1 MPFTNKDTSRPKLAR
16 RIAVSVGVAV
26 VLFLLAGAMLGLWTI
41 QEMKKIV
48 TGQFNQ
54 EQLVIAH
61 TVKQRIER
69 EIKLLV
75 KEIKLLAGD
84 ISAGPLQPEHQN
96 ERIQQSFSRILES
109 GVWKIEI
116 IDSGSGRNHIFMPH
130 RHWAVRPSAE
140 LSSVDARLAKG
151 LAAGSVYISPPQIKA
166 SGFELV
172 LAAPLSDDPVRY
184 LAFHV
189 NVSWFLALFL
199 KEIRSGK
206 TGYVWL
212 IDQTGH
218 FLFHP
223 DAGFIG
229 KNAFTVREQKYP
241 DVSFA
246 KINFIQQEQ
255 MLKGNEGTGWYDAGW
270 HRGITGQIRKL
281 IAYCPVA
288 ISEQPPQTWSVAVVA
303 PVREIE
309 GALRKSSLQ
318 LFLLQ
323 GLVIVFILSGGGAI
337 LCFEIRWS
345 RLLEKKVSLRTEE
358 LKKSEEKYRSLVESA
373 EDFIFTVD
381 NDGRFQ
387 SLNSFTANFFGGHPD
402 DFVGKHLAHA
412 FPEKIAEKQHKLI
425 RLVYHH
431 SKSVREEFEIQLED
445 HPIWIS
451 ANFMPIKNDRG
462 EVSSILCI
470 ARDVT
475 ENKNLERQLVNA
487 EKLASLGTLAAGVA
501 HEVNNPLGVILG
513 FTDILL
519 RKSDKGS
526 QDYEDLKTIERQ
538 GFHCKEVVENLLS
551 FARFEEGNLGHADV
565 DACLQDMIKIVR
577 HVLEMNR
584 IELIV
589 RLTEDLPPARAD
601 ARQLQQV
608 FLNLIN
614 NAVAAMPE
622 GGRLTIH
629 SRLEKKQ
636 RRIAIQFRDSG
647 CGIKAS
653 DIDHIFEPFFT
664 TKPDGQGTGLGL
676 FVSYGII
683 AKYGG
688 TIDCISQH
696 GDNPAKASGTT
707 FTVKLVTA

>member
-1 MPFTNKDTSRPKLAR
+1 
-16 RIAVSVGVAV
+16 VSVVAGG
-26 VLFLLAGAMLGLWTI
+26 VLFLIAGALLGLWTI

-48 TGQFNQ
+48 TDQFNQ
-54 EQLVIAH
+54 EQLVIAR

-69 EIKLLV
+69 EIKFLV
-75 KEIKLLAGD
+75 KEISLLAGD
-84 ISAGPLQPEHQN
+84 ISAGPLKPENRN
-96 ERIQQSFSRILES
+96 ERIQQSFARVLES

-116 IDSGSGRNHIFMPH
+116 IDAAGGRKHIFMPH
-130 RHWAVRPSAE
+130 RQWTVKSLAE
-140 LSSVDARLAKG
+140 VGSDETTPPEG
-151 LAAGSVYISPPQIKA
+151 LTVGSVYISAPQIKA
-166 SGFELV
+166 SGSAMV
-172 LAAPLSDDPVRY
+172 LAAPLSDDSDRY
-184 LAFHV
+184 LVFHV
-189 NVSWFLALFL
+189 NASWFLAAIL
-199 KEIRSGK
+199 KEIRSGRS
-206 TGYVWL
+206 GYVWL

-229 KNAFTVREQKYP
+229 KNAFTVRQQKYP
-241 DVSFA
+241 DLSFA
-246 KINFIQQEQ
+246 KINFIQKEK
-255 MLKGNEGTGWYDAGW
+255 MLTGNEGTGWYDAGW
-270 HRGITGQIRKL
+270 HRGITGPIKKL
-281 IAYCPVA
+281 IAYCPVVIA
-288 ISEQPPQTWSVAVVA
+288 AAPPQTWSVAVVA
-303 PVREIE
+303 PVSEIE

-318 LFLLQ
+318 LFMLQ
-323 GLVIVFILSGGGAI
+323 GLVIVFVVSGSAA
-337 LCFEIRWS
+337 LLWFEVRWS
-345 RLLEKKVSLRTEE
+345 RLLEKKVSRRTEE

-381 NDGRFQ
+381 NDGLFQ
-387 SLNSFTANFFGGHPD
+387 SMNSFTANFFGGHPD
-402 DFVGKHLAHA
+402 DFVGKDLASI
-412 FPEKIAEKQHKLI
+412 FPEETAEKQLKLI
-425 RLVYHH
+425 RLVYQHG
-431 SKSVREEFEIQLED
+431 KSVREEFKIQLED

-462 EVSSILCI
+462 DVGSILCI

-513 FTDILL
+513 FTDILI
-519 RKSDKGS
+519 RKTDKDS

-551 FARFEEGNLGHADV
+551 FARLEEGGLGHADV
-565 DACLQDMIKIVR
+565 NACLEEIIKIVR

-584 IELIV
+584 IELV
-589 RLTEDLPPARAD
+589 ARLAENLPPARAD

-614 NAVAAMPE
+614 NAVAAMPD
-622 GGRLTIH
+622 GGILTIH

-636 RRIAIQFRDSG
+636 RRIAVQFRDTG
-647 CGIKAS
+647 CGIKPS
-653 DIDHIFEPFFT
+653 DIDRIFEPFFT
-664 TKPDGQGTGLGL
+664 TKPEGQGTGLGL

-688 TIDCISQH
+688 TIDCSSRH
-696 GDNPAKASGTT
+696 GDNPGKPSGTT
-707 FTVKLVTA
+707 FTVRLAAI